1 MAIGELQIKPDEFW
15 RLTNGELMAILGGY
29 VIRRDKESAN
39 HRNLYTL
46 FWNANKDKNTAL
58 KMPKDLWP
66 LDIDYD
72 GSEMSAEEKQI
83 LFSKIANNDG
93 TKDR

>member
-1 MAIGELQIKPDEFW
+1 MAIGELQVKPDEFW
-15 RLTNGELMAILGGY
+15 RLTNGELMAILRGY
-29 VIRRDKESAN
+29 VIRGNKESAN

-46 FWNANKDKNTAL
+46 FWNANKSKDTSTKL
-58 KMPKDLWP
+58 PKDLWP

-72 GSEMSAEEKQI
+72 GSEMSMEEKQK

-93 TKDR
+93 T